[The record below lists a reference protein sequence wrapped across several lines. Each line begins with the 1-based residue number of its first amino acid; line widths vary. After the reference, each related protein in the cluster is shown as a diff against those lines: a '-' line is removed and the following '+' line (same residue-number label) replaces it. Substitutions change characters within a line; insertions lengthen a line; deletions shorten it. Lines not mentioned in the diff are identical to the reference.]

1 MAIAVPSTLKAT
13 ALKQIA
19 FKCGISTSGTKP
31 VLTQR
36 IQDEL
41 PKITFPGSGPS
52 SANSKPLRIL
62 SIDMGI
68 RNFSYCLLEIPL
80 PSKSPKNKRK
90 TNHSIPILQSWQKLS
105 LLPQSPP
112 ITNPATKGK
121 TRNEFTPAILSAAA
135 YKLLRH
141 TLLPLSPTHILIERQ
156 RFRSMGSKH
165 ILEWTIRVN
174 MLESMLWATLKT
186 LSEEKVWGGEVV
198 EIAPRKV
205 GSFWVEE
212 SGLFDGEEGEEF
224 KKVRNTKKVNA
235 RSKGA
240 KIDLVRRWLEGGETR
255 KARKH
260 NEVVHIGSQQ
270 VKQIKERYTEK
281 WDRKVGR
288 AKGYKVKSKS
298 SSTILDTAKNK
309 EEKETKEKEEEEMG
323 KLDDLADC
331 LLQGMAWLK
340 WQENRKLALEEGVE
354 ILLD

>member
-1 MAIAVPSTLKAT
+1 MAITIPSTLKAV

-19 FKCGISTSGTKP
+19 FKCGISISGTKP

-41 PKITFPGSGPS
+41 PKITLPGADPS
-52 SANSKPLRIL
+52 SATSKPLRIL

-90 TNHSIPILQSWQKLS
+90 STPPIPILQSWQKLS
-105 LLPQSPP
+105 LLPQAPP
-112 ITNPATKGK
+112 NTNPATNEKP
-121 TRNEFTPAILSAAA
+121 RNEFTPAILSTAA
-135 YKLLRH
+135 YTLLRH

-156 RFRSMGSKH
+156 RFRTHGAKQ

-186 LSEEKVWGGEVV
+186 LSEEKVWEGEVI

-205 GSFWVEE
+205 GTFWVEE
-212 SGLFDGEEGEEF
+212 SGLLDGEEGEEF
-224 KKVRNTKKVNA
+224 RIVRNTKEVYA

-240 KIDLVRRWLEGGETR
+240 KIDLVRRWLEGGEKR
-255 KARKH
+255 KAQKH
-260 NEVVHIGSQQ
+260 NEMVIIGSQQ
-270 VKQIKERYTEK
+270 VQDIKERYTEK
-281 WDRKVGR
+281 WDRKAGR
-288 AKGYKVKSKS
+288 ANGNKPKSKS
-298 SSTILDTAKNK
+298 SHRSASAVAQKK
-309 EEKETKEKEEEEMG
+309 KEKEKKEEMG
-323 KLDDLADC
+323 KLDDLADS

-340 WQENRKLALEEGVE
+340 WQENRKRALEEGVE
-354 ILLD
+354 ILLDY